1 MKYYKYYLLTLGVIL
16 LDQASKLLVHF
27 NMHLYQEH
35 NVFGDWFRIHYILN
49 EGIAFG
55 LTADWVYSKVVLTL
69 FRLIASGVGV
79 YLLYTYARKSTH
91 PGALW
96 AGALILAG
104 AIGNL
109 IDSMFYG
116 LIFENMPYD
125 APFAFMNGQV
135 IDMLYFP
142 IFSFNWP
149 QWMPYI
155 GGNSFHFFSAIF
167 NIADSSIFI
176 GVMILL
182 IWQKRFF
189 PESTKTKQDS
199 EESST
204 VLTLDDAN
212 LHLRTSIEDSEGV
225 DNDN

>member
-1 MKYYKYYLLTLGVIL
+1 VKYNKYFLLTLAVIL
-16 LDQASKLLVHF
+16 IDQASKLLVHY
-27 NMHLYQEH
+27 NMHLYEEI
-35 NVFGDWFRIHYILN
+35 NVLGDWFRIHYILN

-55 LTADWVYSKVVLTL
+55 LKADWAYSKIILTV
-69 FRLIASGVGV
+69 FRFAASGAGIYV
-79 YLLYTYARKSTH
+79 LYRYARRDTR

-104 AIGNL
+104 AMGNL

-116 LIFENMPYD
+116 ILFDNAPYN
-125 APFAFMNGQV
+125 APFAFLNGQV

-142 IFSFNWP
+142 LFSFNWP
-149 QWMPYI
+149 EWVPFV
-155 GGNSFHFFSAIF
+155 GGDYFHFFSAIF

-189 PESTKTKQDS
+189 PEKKTTHLEHAETPGSEILQDH
-199 EESST
+199 
-204 VLTLDDAN
+204 DDN
-212 LHLRTSIEDSEGV
+212 KLGEQNVRI
-225 DNDN
+225 